1 MKPLGRDQTAF
12 KTEQITYLD
21 RKSILLDRML
31 LRFFE
36 LLRYDGRKVY
46 RRQTRTIDVENLIQL
61 MTGPSSGRFPGF
73 AEHADIARTWLRGD
87 LLEIMN
93 RGRPDA
99 EMVVG
104 PRPFHLNAFKLTN
117 RQAVQDYGA
126 SEQIWA
132 MIYHAD
138 RPLLDQLREFFGK
151 GLDRALDRYDQSTGL
166 DLETLA
172 VLGLADN
179 VAVSPAT
186 EPPPEPIRP
195 LCTAQGRILAD
206 DLRRL
211 LAYDGVVPR
220 HVLAGYLRTAMGLH
234 LALLML
240 RLVRLVPS
248 LVSAAA
254 SGSPAPACAAEHA
267 SDPSCHDCPFGFEI
281 VVDLTDDPLSGPAQL
296 ARASAAEHFARIP
309 EYVRAVFLV
318 NRLKDYA
325 RVQAASGRR
334 ARAETLDDL
343 LATLRDPPAD
353 LDGFFA
359 ARIADVLV
367 SPDSE
372 DEDED
377 PVVKEIVGLDLP
389 ALDRFVELVCLQRLR
404 LEAKRVMDLLDSL
417 SQKNRPGGFLRQTAG
432 ARARRWFTLDSHLLE
447 TLVHIA
453 VVGRREGAPLSSR
466 IVLVDEF
473 VTWLR
478 DRYGFVAYA
487 PDFRAVHPEEHEA
500 WQRNEQALRERLHE
514 IGFFVDLSDAYN
526 SQTLRPRYEVNLG

>member
-21 RKSILLDRML
+21 RKSILLDRTL

-73 AEHADIARTWLRGD
+73 AEHADVARTWLRGD

-151 GLDRALDRYDQSTGL
+151 GLDRALDKYDQFTGL

-195 LCTAQGRILAD
+195 LCIAQGRILAD
-206 DLRRL
+206 DLRCL

-220 HVLAGYLRTAMGLH
+220 HVLAGYLRTVMGLH

-248 LVSAAA
+248 LVGTAAN
-254 SGSPAPACAAEHA
+254 GSPAPVCPAERA
-267 SDPSCHDCPFGFEI
+267 TGPSCHDCPFGFEI

-343 LATLRDPPAD
+343 LAILRDPPAD

-432 ARARRWFTLDSHLLE
+432 ARARRWFALGSHLLE

-478 DRYGFVAYA
+478 DRYGFVVYA